1 MWSGRKLAL
10 LTAAV
15 VVMTGLG
22 AGAVLAVQT
31 KASGGQA
38 AGKTQEI
45 ESTRE
50 AAGEKTDGKAFASV
64 GVKTDG
70 ETGSGTG
77 GKEDSMA
84 GGAAGSKEDGTAGDA
99 AGSKEDGTA
108 GSAARSKEDGT
119 AGGVAGSK
127 EDGTAGDAAGSKE
140 DSASGGM
147 AGSKEGGTAGGTAE
161 SKEDSTEGSAAGS
174 KADGTAGDGT
184 ADTAESKTDGAE
196 DSAAEGDDGEPE
208 LTPEEKERE
217 EKIDAYFDGAVFVG
231 DSIMLGF
238 RNYAMK
244 RQDTFLSKFQFLAAG
259 SYSANNALWEL
270 GNKDSV
276 HPVYKGEPRYVW
288 DSIAMMGGKKVF
300 IMLGMNDL
308 NVTGLDGSWEKY
320 EELIGKIKESSP
332 DAEIHLMSMTYILH
346 GKEVGKLEN
355 DTIREY
361 NGILRKMA
369 EEKGLGYVNVADALA
384 DGNGDL
390 AAEYCSDEFAHQNPE
405 AYDIWVSVLRDYA
418 KGELEEEEYARA
430 DQEGQTA
437 GAAKA
442 GGKEAQEKNVA
453 VPMTQGKS
461 AAGKTAGEKDADVK
475 AVDGKPVGNATED
488 KDADGKTTEGNVD
501 GQTMDGKDTVGK
513 SETGKKDTGQI
524 IEEQSPE
531 EKAANRKNSAG

>member
-1 MWSGRKLAL
+1 
-10 LTAAV
+10 
-15 VVMTGLG
+15 
-22 AGAVLAVQT
+22 
-31 KASGGQA
+31 
-38 AGKTQEI
+38 
-45 ESTRE
+45 
-50 AAGEKTDGKAFASV
+50 
-64 GVKTDG
+64 
-70 ETGSGTG
+70 
-77 GKEDSMA
+77 MA
-84 GGAAGSKEDGTAGDA
+84 GGAVRSKEDGTAGNA
-99 AGSKEDGTA
+99 ARSKEDGTA
-108 GSAARSKEDGT
+108 GNAARSKEDGT

-127 EDGTAGDAAGSKE
+127 EDGTAGGAAGSKEDGTAGDAAGSKE
-140 DSASGGM
+140 DSTSGGM

-161 SKEDSTEGSAAGS
+161 SKEDSTEGSTAGS

-184 ADTAESKTDGAE
+184 ADTAESKTDGAK

-355 DTIREY
+355 NTIREY

-418 KGELEEEEYARA
+418 KGVLEEEEYARA

-442 GGKEAQEKNVA
+442 GGKEAQEKKVA

-501 GQTMDGKDTVGK
+501 DGQTKDGKDTVGK

>member
-1 MWSGRKLAL
+1 MWSGKKLAL

-50 AAGEKTDGKAFASV
+50 AAGENTDGKAFASV
-64 GVKTDG
+64 GAKTDG

-77 GKEDSMA
+77 GKED
-84 GGAAGSKEDGTAGDA
+84 GTG
-99 AGSKEDGTA
+99 
-108 GSAARSKEDGT
+108 DGT

-127 EDGTAGDAAGSKE
+127 ADGTAGDAAGSKE
-140 DSASGGM
+140 DSTSGGM

-161 SKEDSTEGSAAGS
+161 SKEDSTEGSTAGS

-184 ADTAESKTDGAE
+184 ADTAESKTDGAK

-270 GNKDSV
+270 GNKESV

-355 DTIREY
+355 NTIREY

-501 GQTMDGKDTVGK
+501 DGQTKDGKDTVGK